1 MAWVVRGCD
10 TRARALNCA
19 DLAPPFPR
27 VSFCKI
33 PIRWI
38 SSRAARVDC
47 VSTGL
52 KSRRHIKQSAK
63 SVKKVK
69 KMLVSA

>member
-19 DLAPPFPR
+19 DLAPPSHTCFF
-27 VSFCKI
+27 FCKI

-47 VSTGL
+47 VSTGA
-52 KSRRHIKQSAK
+52 KSRRQIKQSAK

-69 KMLVSA
+69 KCQ